1 MWIQTSNKHLVSLRS
16 EHTNGELV
24 EFNESGT
31 AQVTEAVGE
40 SMIDHYDSI
49 TEYNNE

>member
-1 MWIQTSNKHLVSLRS
+1 MWIQTSNSYLQVLKSDATL
-16 EHTNGELV
+16 GERV

-31 AQVTEAVGE
+31 AQVSREVGE

-49 TEYNNE
+49 TEYDNS

>member
-1 MWIQTSNKHLVSLRS
+1 MWIQTDNENLRSLRS
-16 EHTNGELV
+16 EHTNNVLV

-31 AQVTEAVGE
+31 AQVEKAVGE

-49 TEYNNE
+49 TEYDSQ